1 MVAFKSRFWAAL
13 DFPACLADWPDGVGR
28 SSVRT
33 DAPCTEAKLRDE
45 TEADDGATSSAC
57 AETAPKDAAPMP
69 MSPASEAAAS
79 RSVLARGA
87 DAERPAEA
95 DRGAT
100 EG

>member
-1 MVAFKSRFWAAL
+1 MVAFKSRFWAAF
-13 DFPACLADWPDGVGR
+13 DVPRLADWPDGVGR

-33 DAPCTEAKLRDE
+33 DAPCAKLWDE

>member
-33 DAPCTEAKLRDE
+33 DTPCTDAKLRDE

-95 DRGAT
+95 DPGAT

>member
-13 DFPACLADWPDGVGR
+13 DFPRLADWPDGDGVGP

-33 DAPCTEAKLRDE
+33 DAPCAKLWDE

-79 RSVLARGA
+79 RSDLARGA

>member
-1 MVAFKSRFWAAL
+1 M
-13 DFPACLADWPDGVGR
+13 ADWPDGVGR

-33 DAPCTEAKLRDE
+33 DAPCTKLRDE

-79 RSVLARGA
+79 RSDLARGA

-95 DRGAT
+95 DRGAA

>member
-1 MVAFKSRFWAAL
+1 MIAFKSRFWAAF
-13 DFPACLADWPDGVGR
+13 DVPRLADWPDGVGR

-33 DAPCTEAKLRDE
+33 DAPCAKLWDE
-45 TEADDGATSSAC
+45 IKADDGATSSAC

-79 RSVLARGA
+79 RSDLARGA
-87 DAERPAEA
+87 DPERPAEA
-95 DRGAT
+95 DRGAA